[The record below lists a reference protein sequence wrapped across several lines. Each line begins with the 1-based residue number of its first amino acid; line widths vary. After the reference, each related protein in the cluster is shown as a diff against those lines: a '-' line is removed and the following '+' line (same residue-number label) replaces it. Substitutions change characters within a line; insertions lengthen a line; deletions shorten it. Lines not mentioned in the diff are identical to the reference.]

1 MLLKSEISH
10 QFTLRPATFE
20 DRDVLSGMINNQR
33 YLLRHLDWRSPFD
46 WLGTD
51 HFFILEGNKKPLAA
65 LACIAEPVSVAWIR
79 FFCVVDGMDV
89 QLAWDLLFKQAKMAF
104 SNSSTAC
111 IAALGMQDWMFSALE
126 RWGFIYKQAIVVLE
140 WSGEFP
146 QQPNIKSVCDVRHA
160 HTNDL
165 SNIVDIDF
173 QAFDPLWQNPFEAIK
188 KAQSQAAYFTV
199 AVKDNEVIGYQLST
213 ANLGTAHLARLAV
226 LPSMQAKGVGKSL
239 VMDMLRYFNKN
250 GIHNITVNT
259 QNDNVASLTLY
270 NKIGFRML
278 DEQVP
283 VFVYTLTDE

>member
-1 MLLKSEISH
+1 MLLNSAISH
-10 QFTLRPATFE
+10 QFTIRPASFE
-20 DRDVLSGMINNQR
+20 DRDVLSELINKQR

-51 HFFILEGNKKPLAA
+51 LFFILEGDKKPLAA

-79 FFCVVDGMDV
+79 FFCVVDGIDV
-89 QLAWDLLFKQAKMAF
+89 QLAWDMLFKQAKIAF
-104 SNSSTAC
+104 SNSSTSC
-111 IAALGMQDWMFSALE
+111 IAALGMQDWMVSALE
-126 RWGFIYKQAIVVLE
+126 RWSFIYKQAIVVLE

-146 QQPNIKSVCDVRHA
+146 QSPDLKSVCDIRLA
-160 HTNDL
+160 NTNDL

-199 AVKDNEVIGYQLST
+199 AVKDEKVVGYQLST
-213 ANLGTAHLARLAV
+213 AILGTAHLARLAV
-226 LPSMQAKGVGKSL
+226 LPAMQTKGIGKTL
-239 VMDMLRYFNKN
+239 VMDMIKYFNQN

-270 NKIGFRML
+270 NKIGFKML

-283 VFVYTLTDE
+283 VFVYTLADE